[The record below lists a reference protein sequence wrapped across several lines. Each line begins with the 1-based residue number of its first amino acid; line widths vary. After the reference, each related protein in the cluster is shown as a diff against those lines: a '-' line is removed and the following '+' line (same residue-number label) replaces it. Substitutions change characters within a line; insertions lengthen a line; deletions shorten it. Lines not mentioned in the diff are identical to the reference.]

1 MQFSAKKKLLL
12 QILADGKFHSG
23 TDLAEQLEVG
33 RSAIWKQ
40 INGLEEQ
47 GHEITAV
54 NGKGYRLHCS
64 LELLNKTLIYSFLST
79 TTQNCLAELDIHD
92 QIDSTN
98 SHLVALSNSHP
109 DTSGIVCL
117 AEQQTAGKGRRGRQW
132 ISPFGSNIYASIVW
146 QFEQGPSSLAGLSLA
161 IGVAVIKALKLHGI
175 HDVGLKWPN
184 DIYWQHRKLGGILVE
199 VSGESDGPCHAVI
212 GLGLNL
218 FLTDQDGSQIEQ
230 DWVDINEILG
240 NSHRVSRN
248 QLIATLI
255 EEFIAVTSQYTKE
268 SFALYRDQW
277 RDFDCMRGQQVTLF
291 MGNSTH
297 NGAIM
302 GIDDEGL
309 LLLQTETGSI
319 QSFASG
325 EVSFRRL

>member
-12 QILADGKFHSG
+12 QILADGQFHSG
-23 TDLAEQLEVG
+23 TELAGQLG
-33 RSAIWKQ
+33 LSRSAVWKH

-47 GHEITAV
+47 GIVITAV
-54 NGKGYRLHCS
+54 TGKGYRLHTA
-64 LELLNKTLIYSFLST
+64 LELLDQSLIHALLNLA
-79 TTQNCLAELDIHD
+79 TQQCLTELEIHD

-98 SHLVALSNSHP
+98 SYLVALSHTKP
-109 DTSGIVCL
+109 DTSAIVCL

-146 QFEQGPSSLAGLSLA
+146 KFEQGPTNLSGLSLA
-161 IGVAVIKALKLHGI
+161 IGVAVIKALQIHGI
-175 HDVGLKWPN
+175 QGAGLKWPN
-184 DIYWQHRKLGGILVE
+184 DIYWRQRKLGGILVE

-218 FLTDQDGSQIEQ
+218 FLADQDGSEIKQ

-240 NSHRVSRN
+240 QTHQLSRN
-248 QLIATLI
+248 QLVATLI
-255 EEFIAVTSQYTKE
+255 EQLLAVISQYTDA
-268 SFALYRDQW
+268 SFVLYRDQW
-277 RDFDCMRGQQVTLF
+277 RQFDCMQGQQVSLY
-291 MGNSTH
+291 MGNTKID
-297 NGAIM
+297 GTVI
-302 GIDDEGL
+302 GINDDGL
-309 LLLQTETGSI
+309 LLLQTGSGTV